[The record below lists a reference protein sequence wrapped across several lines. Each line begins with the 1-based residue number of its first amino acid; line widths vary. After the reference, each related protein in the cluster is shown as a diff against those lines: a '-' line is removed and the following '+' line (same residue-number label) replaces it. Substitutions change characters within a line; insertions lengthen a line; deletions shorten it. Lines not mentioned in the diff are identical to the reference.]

1 MAEANR
7 TLSEQE
13 VEALLQSAEQG
24 SKENQRASIEHTGPV
39 SEFRFGDDELNLLG
53 DFHALQVINEK
64 FARLVRVIF
73 QPMLHIQPRI
83 NCDPPT
89 VQSYS
94 EYCETIERFM
104 SLSTTR
110 VDELRGSI
118 MLVMPPDLIS
128 MATDTYYGGAI
139 KKPTKITT
147 EFTGTERRILK
158 ILTEDMKK
166 TLVSAWQDLI
176 KLSFSDTAFEENPQF
191 ASFVDGQESVVVCRF
206 EIFLP
211 DVDPLNLDILYP
223 IQTLKPIA
231 SKLRSQVQTDVG
243 ESDMSW
249 TEKLHAVVSEVP
261 IVVAASLLE
270 KKIPIAKLTELMEG
284 ESMVVSLPEDVKL
297 KVSDRAYFVG
307 DIGEVDGNRA
317 VNITKKLIVPSE
329 VSEV

>member
-1 MAEANR
+1 M
-7 TLSEQE
+7 
-13 VEALLQSAEQG
+13 
-24 SKENQRASIEHTGPV
+24 
-39 SEFRFGDDELNLLG
+39 
-53 DFHALQVINEK
+53 
-64 FARLVRVIF
+64 
-73 QPMLHIQPRI
+73 
-83 NCDPPT
+83 
-89 VQSYS
+89 
-94 EYCETIERFM
+94 
-104 SLSTTR
+104 
-110 VDELRGSI
+110 
-118 MLVMPPDLIS
+118 
-128 MATDTYYGGAI
+128 
-139 KKPTKITT
+139 
-147 EFTGTERRILK
+147 
-158 ILTEDMKK
+158 
-166 TLVSAWQDLI
+166 
-176 KLSFSDTAFEENPQF
+176 
-191 ASFVDGQESVVVCRF
+191 VVCRF